1 MPYPHTGLHTEL
13 NHLRILKLFPCTSL
27 IKSCLVGPIT
37 VPIAQTERMRQSLSY
52 PWMLFSDHCCIVTN
66 AGCIPKW
73 YQAQG
78 GEWSRT
84 SIVHKMLSQGWTASW
99 AFPVWT
105 QVSRKTPGVFPLVSA
120 SRKGQEDIH
129 MFKVHSLQEKAASAN
144 RGHGTVMKLIRV
156 SGPCYTLRCVLS
168 TLSTPAYPILWL
180 LWLMHCRLRV
190 QNALKSNPSEHQW
203 DAASGKP
210 HTWQYG
216 ACWGPT
222 EALGKC
228 WANRLSS
235 NNAASSREQRW
246 PRSWALSSHHLA
258 HKPGW
263 FGEWGTLNCCTPIP
277 CTPRYMHTHVY
288 MCIHTG
294 VYMCNTQEYICTDI
308 GIYVHIEVCIMRI

>member
-1 MPYPHTGLHTEL
+1 MLYPHTGLHTEL
-13 NHLRILKLFPCTSL
+13 NHLRILKLFPYTSL

-66 AGCIPKW
+66 ARCIPKW

-78 GEWSRT
+78 EEWSRT
-84 SIVHKMLSQGWTASW
+84 SIVHKTLSQWWTASQ

-105 QVSRKTPGVFPLVSA
+105 QVSRKPPGVFLLVSA

-129 MFKVHSLQEKAASAN
+129 MFKVHSFQEKAASAN

-156 SGPCYTLRCVLS
+156 SGPCYTLECALS
-168 TLSTPAYPILWL
+168 TLSTPAYLILQL
-180 LWLMHCRLRV
+180 LWLMHCRLRRV
-190 QNALKSNPSEHQW
+190 QNALKSNLSEHQW

-210 HTWQYG
+210 HTWQHG
-216 ACWGPT
+216 VCCSPT
-222 EALGKC
+222 EAPGKC
-228 WANRLSS
+228 WANKLSS
-235 NNAASSREQRW
+235 YNAASNREQRW

-258 HKPGW
+258 HKPWW

-288 MCIHTG
+288 MCTHCCIYIHTG
-294 VYMCNTQEYICTDI
+294 
-308 GIYVHIEVCIMRI
+308 IYVQQHRSIYVQT